1 MVGSHY
7 GPFYGRSQKGAGPS
21 IFSTFFD
28 WISKNIPFGPQK
40 LSHGLAWDP
49 HSHGDP
55 HSPCY
60 LPKARTLIVIAGWPE
75 QPGTLIVIGTLIV
88 VYLLPITT
96 GTLIVLTK

>member
-1 MVGSHY
+1 MQIPRDLKNSRRPKFG
-7 GPFYGRSQKGAGPS
+7 K
-21 IFSTFFD
+21 
-28 WISKNIPFGPQK
+28 ISKIISTPHTIGKSF
-40 LSHGLAWDP
+40 LTVWDP

-60 LPKARTLIVIAGWPE
+60 LPKAGTLIVIAGWPE

>member
-1 MVGSHY
+1 MN
-7 GPFYGRSQKGAGPS
+7 A
-21 IFSTFFD
+21 ST
-28 WISKNIPFGPQK
+28 KIPFGPQK
-40 LSHGLAWDP
+40 LSHCLAWDP

-60 LPKARTLIVIAGWPE
+60 LPKAGTLIVIAGWPE
-75 QPGTLIVIGTLIV
+75 QPRTLIVIGTLIV